1 MARTRIKIC
10 GVTREADAVRAAEL
24 GASFVGLNFWPGSP
38 RCVEVEAA
46 RRIAERLEGQAR
58 VVGVFVDQPPDLV
71 QEISDRVGLDLLQL
85 HGDEG
90 PGFVGMFGDRAIK
103 VFRFGADFDPSV
115 LRDFPDVWGYLF
127 DCDHPTLFGG
137 SGVAWPYE
145 RVAGLGGAKPVI
157 VAGGLRPANV
167 AQAIARS
174 GADIVDVSSGIE
186 SQPGIKDPELMERFI
201 HEVHH
206 AEEE

>member
-10 GVTREADAVRAAEL
+10 GVTRERDAVRAAEL
-24 GASFVGLNFWPGSP
+24 GAAFVGLNFWPGSP
-38 RCVEVEAA
+38 RCVEVRTAI
-46 RRIAERLEGQAR
+46 RIAEEVRGR
-58 VVGVFVDQPPDLV
+58 VELVGVFVNQSAELVQRVSDRIGLDLV
-71 QEISDRVGLDLLQL
+71 QL
-85 HGDEG
+85 HGEEG
-90 PGFVGMFGDRAIK
+90 PALVGGFGDRAIK
-103 VFRFGADFDPSV
+103 VFRVGADFDPAA
-115 LRDFPDVWGYLF
+115 LGDFPDVWGYLF
-127 DCDHPTLFGG
+127 DCDHPMLLGG

-145 RVAGLGGAKPVI
+145 RVADVSRSKPVI
-157 VAGGLRPANV
+157 IAGGLQPSNV

-186 SQPGIKDPELMERFI
+186 SQPGIKDPELMKRFI